1 MLKRPRVRNEK
12 HLAFIRGLPCLVCGD
27 NTSTEAAHVRFSYH
41 RAAKRYVGKAEKP
54 DDMWVLPLCGTCHR
68 NQHQNS
74 EENFWGWRGRNKDF
88 PIFVCLALWSVTGD
102 HELGEQ
108 IIEAN
113 R

>member
-1 MLKRPRVRNEK
+1 MLNKHPRIHDEK
-12 HLAFIRGLPCLVCGD
+12 HLAFIRGLPCIICM
-27 NTSTEAAHVRFSYH
+27 NNIETEAAHIRMAAPKAGK
-41 RAAKRYVGKAEKP
+41 RAVGKAEKP
-54 DDMWVLPLCGTCHR
+54 DDKWTIPLCGGCHR
-68 NQHQNS
+68 NQHVGF
-74 EENFWGWRGRNKDF
+74 EVVFWDKKDID